1 MLCGQHQITRRRPHS
16 IRGYRRPYGSDT
28 TLRTECL
35 ASPEGSAAA
44 SPAGSGTGAI
54 LTIDLDGIV
63 ENYRL
68 LRQRASDAIC
78 AAVLK
83 ADAYGLGAAK
93 VGRVLLG
100 AGCRHFFVAHLA
112 EGAALRSILGPG
124 PHIYVLHGPLP
135 GTEPQFGADGL
146 IPVLNSPQQLAL
158 WGDLAAKSG
167 RTLPAI
173 IQLDSGMSRFGLAS
187 EDVERLA
194 SEPLAL
200 RGIDILYVMSH
211 LACADDPENP
221 ANADQ
226 LETFQRLRRLLP
238 PAPATLAASSGL
250 FLGREY
256 HFDLVR
262 PGAALYG
269 VAPVTGNPN
278 PMRQVVRLQA
288 KIVQTRMIKAG
299 RGVGY
304 GLTYHTP
311 APRRI
316 ATIAV
321 GYADGFLRS
330 ASNCGS
336 AWYGETELPIVG
348 HISMDSMTLD
358 VSRLP
363 THVLAPGSLVDLIG
377 PNCPLDT
384 VAASASTIGYEI
396 LTSLGH
402 RYHRRYVGGDAP
414 QKDHP

>member
-1 MLCGQHQITRRRPHS
+1 M
-16 IRGYRRPYGSDT
+16 
-28 TLRTECL
+28 
-35 ASPEGSAAA
+35 GSALPRWDGFCSGPAA
-44 SPAGSGTGAI
+44 AI
-54 LTIDLDGIV
+54 SSWPTS
-63 ENYRL
+63 R
-68 LRQRASDAIC
+68 RA
-78 AAVLK
+78 
-83 ADAYGLGAAK
+83 
-93 VGRVLLG
+93 R
-100 AGCRHFFVAHLA
+100 RF
-112 EGAALRSILGPG
+112 GPFS
-124 PHIYVLHGPLP
+124 VQAR
-135 GTEPQFGADGL
+135 TSTCCTARF
-146 IPVLNSPQQLAL
+146 PQQLAL